1 MTSKIDK
8 SYTKKD
14 LLEFIQ
20 LYNMDID
27 DTSEMP
33 KVTLQ
38 FEIMNYLKYNDLE
51 ENDEYPNI
59 NSSDDL
65 VNYLEKEKP
74 NTGLNYKEKQE
85 IIHIAK
91 SLIQYCRGS
100 YCLSL
105 SNYNSIDEIYQEGL
119 KVAEHCDIPTCRR
132 AVQELNKDNKI
143 RNKII
148 LNISSKVKEDISKKK
163 QNKLELTPTFK
174 ITQGYHHIVFD

>member
-1 MTSKIDK
+1 MTTKIDK
-8 SYTKKD
+8 SFTKKD
-14 LLEFIQ
+14 LLEFIE
-20 LYNMDID
+20 LYEMDID
-27 DTSEMP
+27 DTTEMP

-38 FEIMNYLKYNDLE
+38 FEIMNYLKCASIE
-51 ENDEYPNI
+51 ENAEYPMI
-59 NSSDDL
+59 TCSADL
-65 VNYLEKEKP
+65 ISYLEKEKP

-174 ITQGYHHIVFD
+174 LTKGYHHIVFD